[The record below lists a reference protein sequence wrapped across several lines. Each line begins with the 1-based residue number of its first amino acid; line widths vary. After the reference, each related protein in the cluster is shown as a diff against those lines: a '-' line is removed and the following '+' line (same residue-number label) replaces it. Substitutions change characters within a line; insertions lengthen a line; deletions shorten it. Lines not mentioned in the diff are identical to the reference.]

1 MWTGR
6 LDSNETE
13 DLRLWQK
20 IKLLKNNECKN
31 AIVFTGYNT
40 DDGVIRNLGRKGAKS
55 GSDAIRKAC
64 GSLPYINYFGDLYDT
79 GNIDIYKLEEAQK
92 ELARRTSDI
101 IKSKSFPINLGG
113 GHDIAFGT
121 YSGVRSVYPNKKIG
135 IINFDAHLDMR
146 PYDESFTSGTMFKQ
160 ILDKDDNVD
169 YMVIGYQEMGNTL
182 RLRNLA
188 HEKKVIISRAT
199 ESISEI
205 TGKLNSFLN
214 NCDIVYTTFCMD
226 VFDITEA
233 PGVSAPTSIGL
244 EKRNAIQIFEK
255 IIESKKLVALDF
267 AEINPIYDQDNRTAR
282 LASNFI
288 YKFLEKN
295 YQIRRGV

>member
-6 LDSNETE
+6 LDSNDTE

-20 IKLLKNNECKN
+20 IKVSKNNNFKN

-40 DDGVIRNLGRKGAKS
+40 DDGVIRNMGRKGAAS

-79 GNIDIYKLEEAQK
+79 GNIDIYKLEDAQR
-92 ELARRTSDI
+92 ELAERTNSVL
-101 IKSKSFPINLGG
+101 KAGSFPINLGG

-121 YSGVRSVYPNKKIG
+121 YSGVRRGYPHKKIG

-146 PYDESFTSGTMFKQ
+146 PYDKIFSSGTMFKQ
-160 ILDKDDNVD
+160 ILDNDNNVD
-169 YMVIGYQEMGNTL
+169 YMVVGYQEIGNTL
-182 RLRNLA
+182 RLRNIA
-188 HEKKVIISRAT
+188 KEKNVIISKAT
-199 ESISEI
+199 ESILEI
-205 TGKLNSFLN
+205 NQKLNEFLER
-214 NCDIVYTTFCMD
+214 CDVIYTTFCMD

-244 EKRNAIQIFEK
+244 EKRTAIKIFEK
-255 IIESKKLVALDF
+255 IIDSKKLVALDF
-267 AEINPIYDQDNRTAR
+267 AEINPNYDQDNRTAR
-282 LASNFI
+282 LVSNFI
-288 YKFLEKN
+288 YKFLEK
-295 YQIRRGV
+295 REV

>member
-6 LDSNETE
+6 LDSEESE

-20 IKLLKNNECKN
+20 IRLSKNDTFKN
-31 AIVFTGYNT
+31 AVVFTGYNT
-40 DDGVIRNLGRKGAKS
+40 DDGVLRNLGREGASKGS
-55 GSDAIRKAC
+55 NAIRKAC
-64 GSLPYINYFGDLYDT
+64 ASLPYMNYFGDLYDT

-92 ELARRTSDI
+92 ELAKRTNNI
-101 IKSKSFPINLGG
+101 IKSGSFPINLGG

-121 YSGVRSVYPNKKIG
+121 YSGIRTVYPNKKIG

-146 PYDESFTSGTMFKQ
+146 PYDKKISSGTMFKQ
-160 ILDKDDNVD
+160 ILDKDANVD
-169 YMVIGYQEMGNTL
+169 YMIIGYQEMGNTL
-182 RLRNLA
+182 RLRNIA
-188 HEKKVIISRAT
+188 NEKKVIISKIT
-199 ESISEI
+199 ESTLETNKKLSE
-205 TGKLNSFLN
+205 FLK

-244 EKRNAIQIFEK
+244 EKRIAIEFFEK
-255 IIESKKLVALDF
+255 IIDSNKLIALDF

-288 YKFLEKN
+288 YKFLEK
-295 YQIRRGV
+295 REG